1 MLVGDDLHAL
11 GVVDGALAV
20 VLDAGEVVGCGG
32 VGEEGFGEDVGG
44 GYGVLQGDVD
54 ADAADGGH
62 GVGGV
67 SDAEQAGGGPLL
79 EAVDSGR

>member
-1 MLVGDDLHAL
+1 MGEDLHAL

-20 VLDAGEVVGCGG
+20 VLDAGEIVGCCG

-44 GYGVLQGDVD
+44 GDGVLQGDVD

-67 SDAEQAGGGPLL
+67 SDAEQAG
-79 EAVDSGR
+79 